1 MYKKEDYDRI
11 IRQHVNPESNKLSN
25 YNAVCAAL
33 NSAAMVYGRAFSNS
47 LIDKY
52 ELDKRG
58 LKKQ

>member
-52 ELDKRG
+52 ELDKEG
-58 LKKQ
+58 